1 MMRNLKLALK
11 GLVALPI
18 VGLIACG
25 IGGSDSGRLLLSLT
39 DAATDMYDAVYI
51 TVKQVDVHR
60 ADEGEE
66 MWQTI
71 ATPNRTYNLL
81 ELVNGVREQ
90 LALVDLTAGHYSQ
103 LRLYLGDMPDSRTNI
118 LSRPHPF
125 PNYVIDSEQAYHEL
139 KIPSGYQSG
148 VKIVHAFTI
157 GESGT
162 TELILDFSASESV
175 VIAGRSGQYLL
186 KPTIK
191 VLAESEASIVSGT
204 VTQAADEA
212 VVEGALVSAQ
222 TYDAGA
228 ADLKDQVAV
237 RASTVSDETGGY
249 KMFLAPGEYN
259 IVAAKLDYATAAAA
273 LTTEAGMTYT
283 QDFALAAADKGMVAG
298 EVSVAGG
305 TDETFVTISFRQT
318 VNLGGAEDV
327 VIEVLSVSVANGGE
341 YEVELPVGD
350 YSVVAW
356 TYGQMT
362 QSTVVS
368 VIAGTPVDFDFIF

>member
-1 MMRNLKLALK
+1 MKNLKFALK

-25 IGGSDSGRLLLSLT
+25 IGGSDSGQLSLSLT
-39 DAATDMYDAVYI
+39 DAATDVYDAVYI
-51 TVKQVDVHR
+51 TVKRIDVHR

-71 ATPNRTYNLL
+71 ATPGRTYNLL

-103 LRLYLGDMPDSRTNI
+103 LRLYLGDMPDDRANI

-191 VLAESEASIVSGT
+191 VLTESEASIVSGT

-212 VVEGALVSAQ
+212 VVEGAIVSAQ
-222 TYDAGA
+222 VYDAGA
-228 ADLKDQVAV
+228 ADIKDQVAV
-237 RASTVSDETGGY
+237 KASTVSDETGGF
-249 KMFLAPGEYN
+249 KMFIAPGAYN
-259 IVAAKLDYATAAAA
+259 IVAAKMDYATAAAA

-283 QDFALAAADKGMVAG
+283 QDFALGAADKGMVAG
-298 EVSVAGG
+298 QVTIAGG
-305 TDETFVTISFRQT
+305 TDETFVTLSFRQT
-318 VNLGGAEDV
+318 VNLGGTEDV
-327 VIEVLSVSVANGGE
+327 VIEVMSVNVANGGE
-341 YEVELPVGD
+341 YEIELPVGD
-350 YSVVAW
+350 YSVVYW
-356 TYGQMT
+356 TYGKVT
-362 QSTVVS
+362 KSAVVS
-368 VIAGTPVDFDFIF
+368 VTTGATTTLDVMF

>member
-1 MMRNLKLALK
+1 MRNLKLALK

-25 IGGSDSGRLLLSLT
+25 IGGSDSGQLSLSLT
-39 DAATDMYDAVYI
+39 DAATDLYDAVYI
-51 TVKQVDVHR
+51 TVKQIDVHR

-71 ATPNRTYNLL
+71 ATPGRTYNLL

-103 LRLYLGDMPDSRTNI
+103 LRLYLGDMPDDRANI

-191 VLAESEASIVSGT
+191 VLTESEASIVSGT

-212 VVEGALVSAQ
+212 VVEGAIVSAQ
-222 TYDAGA
+222 VYDAGA
-228 ADLKDQVAV
+228 ADIKDQVAV
-237 RASTVSDETGGY
+237 KASTVSDETGGF
-249 KMFLAPGEYN
+249 KMFIAPGAYN
-259 IVAAKLDYATAAAA
+259 IVAAKMDYATAAAA

-283 QDFALAAADKGMVAG
+283 QDFALAAAEKGAVGG
-298 EVSVAGG
+298 EVTIAGA
-305 TDETFVTISFRQT
+305 TDETFVTISFRQEVT
-318 VNLGGAEDV
+318 LPDGTTKVM
-327 VIEVLSVSVANGGE
+327 IEVLSVNVANGGE
-341 YEVELPVGD
+341 YEIELPVGD

-356 TYGQMT
+356 TYGQTT

-368 VIAGTPVDFDFIF
+368 VISGTPADLDFMF